1 MENEH
6 KNNSNLRSTGE
17 INVHDPRG
25 YSYIPRI
32 VRKEVGLEGK
42 GKISFFLDANVVLL
56 IRQSATKD
64 DVLKGLE
71 VLKQDLQL
79 RWKEEKNHERS
90 SE

>member
-64 DVLKGLE
+64 DVLKGL
-71 VLKQDLQL
+71 KF
-79 RWKEEKNHERS
+79 S
-90 SE
+90 SRTFNFDGKRKKP